1 MNVRK
6 KRLKQIVK
14 CKCRH
19 CGGHT
24 FKLLMVLH
32 FQPGLKGIHKLL
44 ENTHSKTMANMNIVS
59 SAANIEMRK
68 QNDVYKEKEE
78 ERKGKGR
85 EGGKRWE
92 RSTESKSTWIK
103 SI

>member
-59 SAANIEMRK
+59 SANIEIRK
-68 QNDVYKEKEE
+68 QSDVYKEKEE
-78 ERKGKGR
+78 ERKGKEER
-85 EGGKRWE
+85 KRWE
-92 RSTESKSTWIK
+92 RSAESKSTWIK
-103 SI
+103 CI

>member
-6 KRLKQIVK
+6 KRLKQIAK

-24 FKLLMVLH
+24 FKLLMILH

-44 ENTHSKTMANMNIVS
+44 ENRHSKTMFNMSIVS
-59 SAANIEMRK
+59 SANIEIRK
-68 QNDVYKEKEE
+68 QSDVYEENEE

-85 EGGKRWE
+85 RKR
-92 RSTESKSTWIK
+92 RDGRGAQRASQAG
-103 SI
+103 